1 MSLRPDALQQTLIN
15 AANNGVYQLPS
26 SAFEAVQDAAT
37 AEGLIYYSCDLVEAT
52 TGEAALECLAK
63 ALKLPEHFGNNF
75 DALYDCL
82 TDLSWQD
89 TSASVVVLS
98 GADTLYTCDVE
109 AWETLL
115 TVLVSAAEYWQDE
128 ETPFWVFIDLQA
140 DGLAHLPTFA

>member
-15 AANNGVYQLPS
+15 TANNGVYQLS
-26 SAFEAVQDAAT
+26 SAAFEAVQDAAA
-37 AEGLIYYSCDLVEAT
+37 AEGLIYHAVDLVEAT
-52 TGEAALECLAK
+52 TGDAALECLAK

-82 TDLSWQD
+82 TDLGWQD
-89 TSASVVVLS
+89 TSASVIALT
-98 GADTLYTCDVE
+98 GADTLLACDVE

-115 TVLVSAAEYWQDE
+115 AVFVSAAEYWQDE

-140 DGLAHLPTFA
+140 DGLAHLPAFA